1 MKVGIQFSSVID
13 CHDKWMNGPF
23 WQSDSK
29 PITKLNHSITVFEDP
44 NLDTTPN
51 QNVLWLKFLRIM
63 SECETW
69 FLEPSPQSRVKQR

>member
-13 CHDKWMNGPF
+13 CHNKWINEPF

-29 PITKLNHSITVFEDP
+29 PITKLNHSIPVFEDT

-51 QNVLWLKFLRIM
+51 QKV
-63 SECETW
+63 
-69 FLEPSPQSRVKQR
+69 